1 MNFEYNPQTVKDAMQ
16 GNEIVKITTSE
27 PKPDQSAF
35 AGMTEFQN
43 IEFTALKQ
51 GEVTITLDGV
61 ASSTHTF
68 GDVHKNF
75 GGKTIKLHI
84 RTYVLEVRM
93 IILTYTMIKCRLI
106 TMWM

>member
-84 RTYVLEVRM
+84 RTYDIGSTHEL
-93 IILTYTMIKCRLI
+93 Y
-106 TMWM
+106 

>member
-1 MNFEYNPQTVKDAMQ
+1 MRLLRLS
-16 GNEIVKITTSE
+16 SE

-84 RTYVLEVRM
+84 RTYD
-93 IILTYTMIKCRLI
+93 IGSTHDYTNVYNDKMPAYHHVDVEIDAY
-106 TMWM
+106 